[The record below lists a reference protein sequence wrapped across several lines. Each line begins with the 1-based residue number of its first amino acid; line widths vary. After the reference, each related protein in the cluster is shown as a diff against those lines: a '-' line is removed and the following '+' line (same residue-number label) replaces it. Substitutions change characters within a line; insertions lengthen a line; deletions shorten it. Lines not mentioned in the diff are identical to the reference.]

1 MSKDQTVSIFCK
13 VPSTGKITG
22 ISVFDVVPRQREEE
36 EQSLLCNWNTVSVLS
51 IPILLFHQN
60 LIGKIRYISHL
71 HHNNSD
77 LN

>member
-13 VPSTGKITG
+13 VLSTGKITE
-22 ISVFDVVPRQREEE
+22 ISGFDVVQRQGKEE
-36 EQSLLCNWNTVSVLS
+36 EQSLLYNWNTVSVLS
-51 IPILLFHQN
+51 IHISLFHQN
-60 LIGKIRYISHL
+60 PIGKIKYISHL